1 MTPLLFIKHKGFNA
15 RTVENDVSILSEKF
29 SVKMYEVNTS
39 KGIGFFTAFI
49 KQFWWLLF
57 FIYRYKVIFIW
68 FADYHSLLP
77 VFFAKLTGKF
87 SVINI
92 GGYDADEILIGKPHS
107 FKDKF
112 RKFCVVY
119 SVKNCSKLLPVS
131 GIMKGYLEKAVSPDK
146 CETVYCCVDTGMF
159 PPPAEIPV
167 KENIIITVGGG
178 GAFIKEAKR
187 KRLDLFIQLGNEFCQ
202 KYPEYNAQF
211 FAIGHN
217 AGSETYSYLL
227 PMIKNKNVELKPATG
242 SIDELISY
250 YKKASVYMQLSF
262 YEAFGI
268 AQVEAMMYGCIPL
281 SNPGGAIKEVI
292 GNAGFTVENYDI
304 DKYLQLI
311 KEILDKKHEGLR
323 LSAQKRAE
331 QNFSL
336 EARRIKL
343 LEILSSHS

>member
-39 KGIGFFTAFI
+39 KGIGFFAAFI

-57 FIYRYKVIFIW
+57 FIYRYKVVFIW

-92 GGYDADEILIGKPHS
+92 GGYDADEILIGKPVS
-107 FKDKF
+107 LKDKF

-131 GIMKGYLEKAVSPDK
+131 DIIKSYLETAVETGK
-146 CETVYCCVDTGMF
+146 CETVYCCVDTEKF
-159 PPPAEIPV
+159 LPPEKIPD
-167 KENIIITVGGG
+167 KENLIITVGGG
-178 GAFIKEAKR
+178 GEYIKEAKR
-187 KRLDLFIQLGNEFCQ
+187 KRLDFFIQIGNEFSLR
-202 KYPEYNAQF
+202 YPGYNAKF
-211 FAIGHN
+211 YVIGHDTE
-217 AGSETYSYLL
+217 SETYRYLAPL
-227 PMIKNKNVELKPATG
+227 VRNKNVVIMPATQNN
-242 SIDELISY
+242 DELASY
-250 YKKASVYMQLSF
+250 YENASVYMQLSL

-268 AQVEAMMYGCIPL
+268 AQVEAMLYGCIPV

-292 GNAGFTVENYDI
+292 GDAGFTVGNYDPE
-304 DKYLQLI
+304 KYIQTI

-323 LSAQKRAE
+323 ISARKRALE
-331 QNFSL
+331 NFSKDS
-336 EARRIKL
+336 RRNKL
-343 LEILSSHS
+343 LSILR

>member
-146 CETVYCCVDTGMF
+146 CETVYCCVDTEKF
-159 PPPAEIPV
+159 PPPAEIPA

-178 GAFIKEAKR
+178 GEFIKEAKR
-187 KRLDLFIQLGNEFCQ
+187 KRLDFFIELGNGFNKQ
-202 KYPEYNAQF
+202 YPEYNAKF

-217 AGSETYSYLL
+217 STSETYKYLSGL
-227 PMIKNKNVELKPATG
+227 INSPNVELKPATK
-242 SIDELISY
+242 SVDELANY
-250 YKKASVYMQLSF
+250 YLHASIYMQLSY

-292 GNAGFTVENYDI
+292 GNAGFTVDNYDI

-323 LSAQKRAE
+323 LNAQNRAE

-343 LEILSSHS
+343 LHILGSHS

>member
-1 MTPLLFIKHKGFNA
+1 MTSLLFIKHKGFNA

-57 FIYRYKVIFIW
+57 FVYRYKVIFIW

-92 GGYDADEILIGKPHS
+92 GGYDADEILIGKPVS
-107 FKDKF
+107 LKDKF

-131 GIMKGYLEKAVSPDK
+131 DIMKSYLETAVERDK
-146 CETVYCCVDTGMF
+146 CETVYCCVDTEKF
-159 PPPAEIPV
+159 PPPEKIPD
-167 KENIIITVGGG
+167 KENLIITVGGG

-187 KRLDLFIQLGNEFCQ
+187 KRLDFFIQLGNEFSLRF
-202 KYPEYNAQF
+202 PEYNAKF
-211 FAIGHN
+211 YAIGHDTE
-217 AGSETYSYLL
+217 SVTYRYLA
-227 PMIKNKNVELKPATG
+227 PMVKNKNVEIKPATQ
-242 SIDELISY
+242 SNDELTSY
-250 YKKASVYMQLSF
+250 YEKASIYMQLSF

-268 AQVEAMMYGCIPL
+268 AQVEAMLYGCIPV

-292 GNAGFTVENYDI
+292 GEAGFTVADYDLE
-304 DKYLQLI
+304 KYIQTI
-311 KEILDKKHEGLR
+311 KKILDKRHEGLR
-323 LSAQKRAE
+323 ISARKRTLE
-331 QNFSL
+331 NFSMDS
-336 EARRIKL
+336 RRKKL
-343 LEILSSHS
+343 LSVLK

>member
-1 MTPLLFIKHKGFNA
+1 
-15 RTVENDVSILSEKF
+15 
-29 SVKMYEVNTS
+29 MYEVNTS
-39 KGIGFFTAFI
+39 KGIGFFAAFI

-92 GGYDADEILIGKPHS
+92 GGYDADEILIGKPVS
-107 FKDKF
+107 LKDKF

-131 GIMKGYLEKAVSPDK
+131 NIMKTHLETAVEAVKS
-146 CETVYCCVDTGMF
+146 ETVYCCVDTEKF
-159 PPPAEIPV
+159 PPPEQIPA
-167 KENIIITVGGG
+167 KENLIITVGGG

-187 KRLDLFIQLGNEFCQ
+187 KRLDFFIQLGNEFNFR
-202 KYPEYNAQF
+202 YPEFNAKF
-211 FAIGHN
+211 LAIGHN
-217 AGSETYSYLL
+217 RESETYRYLA
-227 PMIKNKNVELKPATG
+227 PMIRNKNVEIKPATQ
-242 SIDELISY
+242 SIDELVKY
-250 YKKASVYMQLSF
+250 YEKASVYMQLSL

-292 GNAGFTVENYDI
+292 GNAGFTVDNYDLE
-304 DKYLQLI
+304 KYIQIL
-311 KEILDKKHEGLR
+311 KEILDGKHEDLR
-323 LSAQKRAE
+323 ILAQIRAK

-336 EARRIKL
+336 EARKSQL
-343 LEILSSHS
+343 LKILKQLQ

>member
-29 SVKMYEVNTS
+29 SVKKYEVNTS
-39 KGIGFFTAFI
+39 KGVGFFIAFI
-49 KQFWWLLF
+49 RQFCWLLL

-92 GGYDADEILIGKPHS
+92 GGYDADEILIGKPQS
-107 FKDKF
+107 LKDKF

-119 SVKNCSKLLPVS
+119 SVQNCSKLLPVS
-131 GIMKGYLEKAVSPDK
+131 NIMKGYLETTVEPAK
-146 CETVYCCVDTGMF
+146 CETVYCCVDTAKF
-159 PPPAEIPV
+159 PPPENIPS

-178 GAFIKEAKR
+178 GEFVKEAKR
-187 KRLDLFIQLGNEFCQ
+187 KRLDFFIRLGNEFS
-202 KYPEYNAQF
+202 KRYPEYNAKF
-211 FAIGHN
+211 LAIGHN
-217 AGSETYSYLL
+217 PESETFRYLA
-227 PMIKNKNVELKPATG
+227 PMIKNNNVELKPSTG
-242 SIDELISY
+242 SIAELISY
-250 YKKASVYMQLSF
+250 YMNASVYMQLSL

-268 AQVEAMMYGCIPL
+268 AQVEAMMYGCVPV

-292 GNAGFTVENYDI
+292 GNAGFTVDDYDI
-304 DKYLQLI
+304 DKYIQII
-311 KEILDKKHEGLR
+311 KDILDRKHNDLR
-323 LSAQKRAE
+323 IPAQLRAM

-336 EARRIKL
+336 EARKEKL
-343 LEILSSHS
+343 LKILQRFY